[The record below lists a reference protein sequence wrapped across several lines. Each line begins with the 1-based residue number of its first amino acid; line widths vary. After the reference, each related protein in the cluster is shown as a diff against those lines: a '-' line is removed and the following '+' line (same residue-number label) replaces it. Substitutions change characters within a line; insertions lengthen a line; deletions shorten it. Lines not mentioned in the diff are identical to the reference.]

1 MQISISQSG
10 GVAYFPG
17 LSKPRTLDVESL
29 SDADQQEL
37 RQLVEASG
45 FFHLAGDS
53 PSGQQASDCLS
64 YTLSISEEG
73 RQHTICVIA
82 PCKAGPLENLLHC
95 VRRHVDQ

>member
-17 LSKPRTLDVESL
+17 LSTPRTLDVNNL

-45 FFHLAGDS
+45 FFQLSGDS
-53 PSGQQASDCLS
+53 QAEQQAPNCLS
-64 YTLSISEEG
+64 YTLSISEKG
-73 RQHTICVIA
+73 RQHTVCFQA
-82 PCKAGPLENLLHC
+82 PGSSGPLESLLHC

>member
-1 MQISISQSG
+1 MQISIFQSG

-45 FFHLAGDS
+45 FFHLSGDS
-53 PSGQQASDCLS
+53 PSGHLAPNCLS

-73 RQHTICVIA
+73 RQHTVCLTE
-82 PCKAGPLENLLHC
+82 PGKAGPLENLLHC